1 MNKHQLYDSD
11 DGTQVGV
18 VTKMDTSN
26 PTPDQTKWQV
36 DHPGGSFFYF
46 GTLSTLKRELK
57 NMGYSI

>member
-1 MNKHQLYDSD
+1 MSEDYTLYKGDSI
-11 DGTQVGV
+11 VGKV
-18 VTKMDTSN
+18 IKMDTSN

-46 GTLSTLKRELK
+46 GRFSGLQKQLG